1 MMRVVSDD
9 ILILQNG
16 QGIFFL
22 IIETISTPE
31 SSIYRKLT
39 LAVFFNKIREQ
50 GIRFFIF
57 FALKRDKAL
66 S

>member
-57 FALKRDKAL
+57 FCFEAR
-66 S
+66 